1 MVALDGEGRA
11 LVQPRRGKKASRLW
25 WEVHQW
31 AGLKFSIL
39 LSFILLTGTLAT
51 LSHELDWLMRPAM
64 RVNPAT
70 VAAEANWPAIAATAV
85 AQAGEGRVL
94 SLEGP
99 TDPWFAAAAI
109 VESPEGGL
117 SFVYLHPTTGEFQGR
132 GHWVG
137 AQRILR
143 NMHRHLMMPI
153 PIGVPIVTS
162 LSLLLAV
169 SLVTAFVV
177 YKKWWR
183 GFLRPV
189 RFNDLRTATG
199 DFHRLAGV
207 WSLWFVALMIVTGL
221 WYMAE
226 ELAFSAPSHPSAKI
240 APSELSAPAQ
250 AAALGR
256 SLQAARAAAP
266 DLRIRRIM
274 FPTEKSGAF
283 VFQGQDAAMLVRDRA
298 NAVWTGVDT
307 GAVELVAD
315 GRALT
320 LHQRISEA
328 ADPLHFGTF
337 GGLATK
343 LIWFVFGLALTGLS
357 VSGVAIYA
365 LRLLR
370 AERRPKGWGSVL
382 AASWRGM
389 GLWRWPALLLVLAGF
404 LLIPSVF
411 AQG

>member
-1 MVALDGEGRA
+1 MVALAAGGKGLGRSK
-11 LVQPRRGKKASRLW
+11 PRKKAARVW

-51 LSHELDWLMRPAM
+51 LSHEIDWLLRPAM
-64 RVNPAT
+64 RVDPST
-70 VAAEANWPAIAATAV
+70 VGVEVNWAAVARTAAAE
-85 AQAGEGRVL
+85 AGEGRVI

-99 TDPWFAAAAI
+99 GDPWFAAAAI
-109 VESPEGGL
+109 LEAPDGGL
-117 SFVYLHPTTGEFQGR
+117 SFVYAHPATGELQGT
-132 GHWVG
+132 GHWVS

-162 LSLLLAV
+162 LSVLLAV
-169 SLVTAFVV
+169 SLVTSFVV

-183 GFLRPV
+183 GFLKPI
-189 RFNDLRTATG
+189 RFNDLRTAMG
-199 DFHRLAGV
+199 DFHRLAGL
-207 WSLWFVALMIVTGL
+207 WSLWFVLLMILTGL

-226 ELAFSAPSHPSAKI
+226 EMAFPAPPAPSAKVEP
-240 APSELSAPAQ
+240 ASESVLALADRLGVTV
-250 AAALGR
+250 AAAK
-256 SLQAARAAAP
+256 AANP
-266 DLRIRRIM
+266 DLRLERIL

-283 VFQGQDAAMLVRDRA
+283 VLHGQDDAILVRPRA
-298 NAVWTGVDT
+298 NAIWIEAETGQVL
-307 GAVELVAD
+307 LVND
-315 GRALT
+315 GRDLN

-328 ADPLHFGTF
+328 ADPLHFGTW

-365 LRLLR
+365 LRLMR
-370 AERRPKGWGSVL
+370 AERRPAGWGPAV
-382 AASWRGM
+382 AVSWRGM
-389 GLWRWPALLLVLAGF
+389 GVWRWPAVVLVLIGF
-404 LLIPSVF
+404 LLIPTVF
-411 AQG
+411 LQA

>member
-1 MVALDGEGRA
+1 MVALDAQWKGLGRTK
-11 LVQPRRGKKASRLW
+11 PRKKAARIW

-51 LSHELDWLMRPAM
+51 LSHEIDWLLRPAM
-64 RVNPAT
+64 RVDPAT
-70 VAAEANWPAIAATAV
+70 VSAEVNWAAVARTAAAE
-85 AQAGEGRVL
+85 AGEGRVI

-99 TDPWFAAAAI
+99 VDPWFAAAAI
-109 VESPEGGL
+109 LEAPDGSL
-117 SFVYLHPTTGEFQGR
+117 SFVYAHPATGEFQGT
-132 GHWVG
+132 GHWVS

-169 SLVTAFVV
+169 SLVTSFVV

-183 GFLRPV
+183 GFLRPM
-189 RFNDLRTATG
+189 RLNDLRTALG

-207 WSLWFVALMIVTGL
+207 WSLWFVLLMILTGL

-226 ELAFSAPSHPSAKI
+226 EMAFPAPPAPSAKV
-240 APSELSAPAQ
+240 EPASGSVLALADRLGDSV
-250 AAALGR
+250 AAAKV
-256 SLQAARAAAP
+256 ANP
-266 DLRIRRIM
+266 DLRVDRIL

-283 VFQGQDAAMLVRDRA
+283 VLHGQDDAILVRSRA
-298 NAVWTGVDT
+298 NAVWTEAQSGQVRL
-307 GAVELVAD
+307 AND
-315 GRALT
+315 GRDLT

-328 ADPLHFGTF
+328 ADPLHFGTW

-365 LRLLR
+365 LRLMR
-370 AERRPKGWGSVL
+370 AERRPAAWGAGL
-382 AASWRGM
+382 AISWRGM
-389 GLWRWPALLLVLAGF
+389 GLWRWPAIILVVVGF
-404 LLIPSVF
+404 LLIPTVF
-411 AQG
+411 LQG

>member
-1 MVALDGEGRA
+1 MVALDAEGKGLGRA
-11 LVQPRRGKKASRLW
+11 KPRKKAARLW

-51 LSHELDWLMRPAM
+51 LSHEIDWLLRPAM
-64 RVNPAT
+64 RVDPAT
-70 VAAEANWPAIAATAV
+70 VGAEVNWAAV
-85 AQAGEGRVL
+85 AQTAAVQAGEGRVI

-99 TDPWFAAAAI
+99 VDPWFAAAAI
-109 VESPEGGL
+109 LQAPDGSL
-117 SFVYLHPTTGEFQGR
+117 SFVYAHPATGELQGT
-132 GHWVG
+132 GHWVS

-162 LSLLLAV
+162 LSFLLAV
-169 SLVTAFVV
+169 SLVTSFVV

-183 GFLRPV
+183 GFLRPI
-189 RFNDLRTATG
+189 RLNDLRTALG
-199 DFHRLAGV
+199 DFHRLAGL
-207 WSLWFVALMIVTGL
+207 WSLWFVVLMILTGL

-226 ELAFSAPSHPSAKI
+226 EMAFPAPPAPSAKV
-240 APSELSAPAQ
+240 EPASGSVQ
-250 AAALGR
+250 ALAERLGDTVAAAK
-256 SLQAARAAAP
+256 AANP
-266 DLRIRRIM
+266 DLRLERIL

-283 VFQGQDAAMLVRDRA
+283 VLHGQDQAILVRSRA
-298 NAVWTGVDT
+298 NAIWTEAET
-307 GAVELVAD
+307 GQVLLVND
-315 GRALT
+315 GRDLN

-328 ADPLHFGTF
+328 ADPLHFGTW

-365 LRLLR
+365 LRLMR
-370 AERRPKGWGSVL
+370 AERRPAGWGPAL
-382 AASWRGM
+382 AVSWRGM
-389 GLWRWPALLLVLAGF
+389 GVWRWPAVILVVIGF
-404 LLIPSVF
+404 LLIPTVF
-411 AQG
+411 LQG